1 MRIRTRARTRDE
13 NAKTARVPRK
23 GSPFLRESA
32 KERFPN
38 RRERASTWGG
48 GIEKRGT
55 CKTGKATGR
64 TICTNITLNRHLRF
78 AKHAAIII
86 STQKKRTPLRVF
98 SENAYLWN
106 AVRVRHSQPASL
118 LLSEKGTD
126 RPPGRHISTLH
137 SSHNRTLSRQQQI
150 KSIISHTVLPQ

>member
-1 MRIRTRARTRDE
+1 MRIRTRAKNRDE

-32 KERFPN
+32 KERFPY
-38 RRERASTWGG
+38 RREWAPTCGG

-55 CKTGKATGR
+55 CKTDKATDR
-64 TICTNITLNRHLRF
+64 VICTNITLDRHLYFTKRR
-78 AKHAAIII
+78 AIVI

-106 AVRVRHSQPASL
+106 AVRVRHSPTTALAPAKRAQIATATKRRGAQC
-118 LLSEKGTD
+118 KGQRILT
-126 RPPGRHISTLH
+126 
-137 SSHNRTLSRQQQI
+137 
-150 KSIISHTVLPQ
+150 